1 MNRSILLIFLIFSF
15 WDSFSQSKIE
25 SVIYSNDEYF
35 LYPESQDEKYM
46 NWSNISWYLIRDKY
60 KLKRKGESNGKWVQ
74 FYENNDSIPA
84 KIFEL
89 KNGNLNGQYRQYYE
103 NGQLELIENY
113 LDEKITGL
121 GVNYYKCGKLRD
133 SVKFR
138 LDTARNG
145 YVFSNK
151 TFMKS
156 YYENGKPKKIENYDS
171 LGVKNG
177 IWSDFYDNGQI
188 KIEQYFTNKN
198 TNLDNAANKNSY
210 GKRTKTLSYYYPNG
224 QLRFTLNYS
233 NDKIENG
240 LFIEYYPSGNK
251 KISGNLSNEL
261 RSGNWTE
268 FYESGIIKS
277 SGQFSSGSYT
287 VCGVVPF
294 TAYYEFKIGEW
305 NYYYPNNKVKA
316 NGVYEYGSKN
326 IENTCE
332 SGANLKCGNLTN
344 EWNFYNSNGE
354 LVTLEY
360 AIENELILKEEVF
373 RKRVYDIE

>member
-1 MNRSILLIFLIFSF
+1 
-15 WDSFSQSKIE
+15 
-25 SVIYSNDEYF
+25 
-35 LYPESQDEKYM
+35 M

-60 KLKRKGESNGKWVQ
+60 KLERKDESNGKWIQ
-74 FYENNDSIPA
+74 FYKKNDSIPA

-89 KNGNLNGQYRQYYE
+89 KNGKLNGQYRQYYE

-121 GVNYYKCGKLRD
+121 GVNYYKSGKLRD

-177 IWSDFYDNGQI
+177 VWSDFYDNGQI

-198 TNLDNAANKNSY
+198 TYLDNAANKNSY
-210 GKRTKTLSYYYPNG
+210 GKRTKILSHYYPNG

-251 KISGNLSNEL
+251 KISGNLRNEL
-261 RSGNWTE
+261 RSGIWTE

-277 SGQFSSGSYT
+277 SGKFSSGSYT

-305 NYYYPNNKVKA
+305 SYYYSNNKIKA

-332 SGANLKCGNLTN
+332 GGANLKCGNLTN
-344 EWNFYNSNGE
+344 EWKFYNSNGE
-354 LVTLEY
+354 SVTLEY

-373 RKRVYDIE
+373 RKRVYEIE